1 MIDRK
6 FIGFS
11 QEKTRKKKKH
21 LFSRW
26 NTVPLNPTL
35 RPFK

>member
-11 QEKTRKKKKH
+11 QEKTRKKKH

-35 RPFK
+35 RP